1 MSAAKLE
8 QLIADK
14 RGELPIIRKGG
25 QGGIDIARALE
36 EFLVEVDEATK
47 DMRTFVSEK
56 EAVIRS
62 DKSVPWLRARFAQW
76 ERQGNARHNPTN
88 PRERQYLLLI
98 LPIPARI
105 GAARADAVE
114 TARKEA

>member
-1 MSAAKLE
+1 VSATKLE
-8 QLIADK
+8 QLLADT
-14 RGELPIIRKGG
+14 REDLPAIRKGS
-25 QGGIDIARALE
+25 IAVADAIE
-36 EFLVEVDEATK
+36 EFITLVDEATK

-62 DKSVPWLRARFAQW
+62 DKSVPWLRARFPQW